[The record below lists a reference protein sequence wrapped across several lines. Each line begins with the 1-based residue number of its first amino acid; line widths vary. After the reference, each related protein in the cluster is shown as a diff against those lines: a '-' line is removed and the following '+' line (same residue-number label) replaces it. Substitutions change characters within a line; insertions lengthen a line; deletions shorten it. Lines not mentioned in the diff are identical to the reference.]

1 MRAVRLLLWTLASIQ
16 QTTNTT
22 RPLSRARGLQT
33 ERIVWCRRAGAW
45 HGRPHMGANTIRY
58 DTRCYFNV
66 RSKADISQLNL
77 PHGNDN

>member
-33 ERIVWCRRAGAW
+33 ERIVWWRRAGAW
-45 HGRPHMGANTIRY
+45 HGRPHMGANG
-58 DTRCYFNV
+58 V
-66 RSKADISQLNL
+66 S
-77 PHGNDN
+77 

>member
-45 HGRPHMGANTIRY
+45 HGRPHMGANGDGKKDEKFKKRK
-58 DTRCYFNV
+58 RARKSSFLCLCLF
-66 RSKADISQLNL
+66 
-77 PHGNDN
+77 